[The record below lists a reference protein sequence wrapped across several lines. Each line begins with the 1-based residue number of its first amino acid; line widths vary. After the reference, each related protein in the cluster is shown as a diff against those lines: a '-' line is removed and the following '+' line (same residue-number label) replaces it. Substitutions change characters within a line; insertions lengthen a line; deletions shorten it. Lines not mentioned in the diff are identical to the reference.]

1 MAPPPCETA
10 GGWWADRAAR
20 HAPPEAC
27 PELPRP
33 APRPPCSAAAGGGGG
48 GVCAQVRGAAAR
60 VCWGGHELVRG
71 GCRLRGVAW
80 VLPTRCPACSP
91 RPPLPTA
98 AAGRKSCRRRAA
110 WAVCGRTV
118 HGTGTATA
126 LIFSCTGPSRPPH
139 RCSSSSH
146 ACVPPLHPPAAAP
159 AGTPH
164 GTALGAGDL
173 DSQPRAR
180 ARPHPG
186 HPHAQHAAAAC
197 ACPPAQ
203 QAAAGLLP
211 PLCRDAADAAGGKQP
226 ACAGKPGQL
235 KLGQLMGCRGPAV
248 ARDTAGPPAICM
260 FDNSRPAHHSH
271 RPSRRS
277 SLLTCRFRRRRG
289 RRAGQR
295 PPARQG
301 WARRPLLACW
311 SVSGLTACPR
321 TAAA

>member
-1 MAPPPCETA
+1 MAPPPCETRA
-10 GGWWADRAAR
+10 GGGRT
-20 HAPPEAC
+20 APLATPRR
-27 PELPRP
+27 RP
-33 APRPPCSAAAGGGGG
+33 APSSPARRPALPAVLRLEAEVEAFVLKSEEPQHVFAGEDMSSYEVGAGCEVLRGCCPPAALLAALVRRCQPQLQVVRAAAG
-48 GVCAQVRGAAAR
+48 VRLG
-60 VCWGGHELVRG
+60 LY
-71 GCRLRGVAW
+71 VA
-80 VLPTRCPACSP
+80 VL
-91 RPPLPTA
+91 
-98 AAGRKSCRRRAA
+98 
-110 WAVCGRTV
+110 

-164 GTALGAGDL
+164 GAALGAGDL

-186 HPHAQHAAAAC
+186 HPHAQHAAAAG